1 MTLNISSEHL
11 IVKKTLRKIS
21 LYQLDTQQH

>member
-11 IVKKTLRKIS
+11 IVKKTLRKIN
-21 LYQLDTQQH
+21 LHQLDTRQH